1 MHELHKSGVADEDLG
16 EGLSSDSF
24 VETLAEKNVIGSVVD
39 LNIDRGTFSAFLM
52 WKVPSSL
59 GMTSDFSLAKVT
71 F

>member
-39 LNIDRGTFSAFLM
+39 LNIDRGTFSAFLR
-52 WKVPSSL
+52 
-59 GMTSDFSLAKVT
+59 TFFSRSTLALIC
-71 F
+71 

>member
-39 LNIDRGTFSAFLM
+39 LNIDRGTFSAFLR
-52 WKVPSSL
+52 
-59 GMTSDFSLAKVT
+59 TFFSRST
-71 F
+71 FALIC